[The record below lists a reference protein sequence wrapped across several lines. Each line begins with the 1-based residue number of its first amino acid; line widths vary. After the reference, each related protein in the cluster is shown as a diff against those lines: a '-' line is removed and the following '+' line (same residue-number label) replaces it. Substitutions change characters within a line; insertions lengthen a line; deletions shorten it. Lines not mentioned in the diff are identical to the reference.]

1 MKIVI
6 LGGTGLIG
14 EALKE
19 NFILNHEVECIGR
32 EAFISFETLLSAV
45 QNCDLVIQ
53 LSGANIS
60 KRWSSSYKKEIW
72 SSRVDATNLLA
83 SVIHS
88 LTHKPKI
95 ICASAVGFYPESDCK
110 HPLNETD
117 NSPGSNFLAK
127 LSVDWEA
134 AAKSI
139 SRDTIIF
146 RFGVV
151 LSKKGGA
158 LKQMYL
164 PYLFGF
170 GGPIKDGNH
179 CFSGSSIAIRTLL
192 RFPRLKGCDTSM

>member
-19 NFILNHEVECIGR
+19 NFILNHEVECFGR

-83 SVIHS
+83 RVIHS
-88 LTHKPKI
+88 LSDKPKI
-95 ICASAVGFYPESDCK
+95 ICASAVGFYPESDCTVSYT
-110 HPLNETD
+110 HLT
-117 NSPGSNFLAK
+117 
-127 LSVDWEA
+127 
-134 AAKSI
+134 
-139 SRDTIIF
+139 
-146 RFGVV
+146 
-151 LSKKGGA
+151 
-158 LKQMYL
+158 L
-164 PYLFGF
+164 PTKR
-170 GGPIKDGNH
+170 IV
-179 CFSGSSIAIRTLL
+179 
-192 RFPRLKGCDTSM
+192 